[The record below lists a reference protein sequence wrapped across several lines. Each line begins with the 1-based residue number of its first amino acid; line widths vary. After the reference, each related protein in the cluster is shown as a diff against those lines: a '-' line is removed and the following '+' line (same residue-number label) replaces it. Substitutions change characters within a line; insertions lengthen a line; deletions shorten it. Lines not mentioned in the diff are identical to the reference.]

1 MFAALD
7 SKQFEACF
15 VRWMSGLIP
24 SLADQIIAI
33 DGKTVRGSHPQDKR
47 AIHLVSA

>member
-15 VRWMSGLIP
+15 VRWMSGLP
-24 SLADQIIAI
+24 SS
-33 DGKTVRGSHPQDKR
+33 TFR
-47 AIHLVSA
+47 ATI